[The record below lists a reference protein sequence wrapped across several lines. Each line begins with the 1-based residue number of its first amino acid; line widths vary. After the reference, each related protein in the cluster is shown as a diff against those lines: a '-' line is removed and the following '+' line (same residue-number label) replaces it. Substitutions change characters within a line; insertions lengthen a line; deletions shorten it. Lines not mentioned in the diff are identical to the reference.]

1 MKKLLSLLI
10 SLILAFS
17 VLTIPAYAYKPTA
30 ELHAG
35 AVMLYNTDTD
45 TVLFAENEN
54 EKMYPASLTKIMV
67 AVLFVEKESNLKDLT
82 LTVSSGVYETYK
94 YSDAVTA
101 GFEAGETVN
110 GYDLLAYTMVKSCA
124 DAAAVIAEHVAGS
137 EAAFV
142 DMMNEKAQQIGMYN
156 THFSN
161 CHGLHENDHYSTAR
175 DLCILTNYAL
185 KYSAI
190 CDIASQARYETKN
203 GITLAATN
211 MLIDPSTDYYYQYAT
226 GFKTGFT
233 DEAGRCLSSVASH
246 NGMTYICI
254 MLKCPA
260 VENSITN
267 RYEFLDSAKLFQW
280 AFENFQYRSVL
291 SKNET
296 VDSIPIKY
304 SWDYDTVNVKVE
316 KEIFA
321 LIPID
326 ADESTFQIKT
336 VYKQKD
342 LDAPT
347 KQGTAVGTV
356 AVYYAGECIGTANA
370 VTAESVEGSKLLKA
384 TESAKDFLNTYKN
397 IFIALILVA
406 FIVVII
412 FIALTIRLNSKKKK
426 YGKVKKYKR
435 F

>member
-1 MKKLLSLLI
+1 MKKLLSLII
-10 SLILAFS
+10 SLIIAFS
-17 VLTIPAYAYKPTA
+17 VFVLPANAYKPTI
-30 ELHAG
+30 ELHCG
-35 AVMLYNTDTD
+35 AVILYNTDTD
-45 TVLFAENEN
+45 TVLFSQNEE
-54 EKMYPASLTKIMV
+54 EKLYPASLTKIMV
-67 AVLFVEKESNLKDLT
+67 AILFVEKESNLKDLT
-82 LTVSSGVYETYK
+82 LTVSSQVAETYR

-124 DAAAVIAEHVAGS
+124 DAAAVIAEHIAGS

-175 DLCILTNYAL
+175 DLCILTEYAL
-185 KYSAI
+185 KYSVI
-190 CDIASQARYETKN
+190 SDVASLARYETQN

-233 DEAGRCLSSVASH
+233 DEAGRCLASVATKD
-246 NGMTYICI
+246 GMTYICV

-260 VENSITN
+260 VENSIID
-267 RYEFLDSAKLFQW
+267 RYEFIDSAKLFDW
-280 AFENFQYRSVL
+280 AFDNFQYRSVL
-291 SKNET
+291 NKNET
-296 VDSIPIKY
+296 VDSVPIEY
-304 SWDYDTVNVKVE
+304 SWDYDTVNIRPE
-316 KEIFA
+316 KDIYA
-321 LIPID
+321 LVPSD
-326 ADESTFQIKT
+326 ADESTFMIKT
-336 VYKQKD
+336 VCKQKT
-342 LDAPT
+342 LEAPL
-347 KQGTAVGTV
+347 KQGTSVGTV

-370 VTAESVEGSKLLKA
+370 VTAETVEGSKILKA
-384 TESAKDFLNTYKN
+384 TEGVKDFLQAYKN
-397 IFIALILVA
+397 IFIAALLVL

-412 FIALTIRLNSKKKK
+412 FIALTVRLNSKKKK
-426 YGKVKKYKR
+426 YGKVKRYKR